1 MFANYGYGVFRWEHC
16 LVLGYVHRVKSRGN
30 SRPNSKSQPKK
41 EYLILVQN
49 EEKYVKEYEL

>member
-16 LVLGYVHRVKSRGN
+16 YVIGYVHRVKSRGN
-30 SRPNSKSQPKK
+30 SKSNSKSQPKK

-49 EEKYVKEYEL
+49 EEKYVKEY